1 MGDRSSTTRRP
12 GRPGA
17 DSAAV
22 PAERD
27 VLLRGLEAFS
37 ELGYDRASARELARR
52 LGVSHTFI
60 NDRYGSKAAFWRA
73 VVDAALGAQLT
84 RMAPASPGS
93 GDEDVVRQ
101 FVREFYRVNI
111 GEPHLALL
119 MADESGRD
127 TERLDYLYERY
138 IEPTLALVV
147 PGIERLMASGH
158 VARVP
163 MDVLF
168 FAIIAPVAGL
178 VQEPFARRLGR
189 PEQLSQAE
197 RLARA
202 EALAGLVVDG
212 LLAPGEAKR
221 RSSV

>member
-1 MGDRSSTTRRP
+1 M
-12 GRPGA
+12 
-17 DSAAV
+17 

-27 VLLRGLEAFS
+27 VLLRGLEAFA
-37 ELGYDRASARELARR
+37 ELGYDRASARELAHR

-84 RMAPASPGS
+84 RMAPAAPGS
-93 GDEDVVRQ
+93 DDEDVVRQ
-101 FVREFYRVNI
+101 FVTEFYRVNV
-111 GEPHLALL
+111 GEPYLAML
-119 MADESGRD
+119 MVDELGRD
-127 TERLDYLYERY
+127 TERLDYLYQRY

-147 PGIERLMASGH
+147 PSIERLTASGGM
-158 VARVP
+158 AQVP

-168 FAIIAPVAGL
+168 FAIITPVAGL

-189 PEQLSQAE
+189 PEHLSQAE

-202 EALAGLVVDG
+202 EALAGLVMDG
-212 LLAPGEAKR
+212 LLAPGSAKR
-221 RSSV
+221 P

>member
-1 MGDRSSTTRRP
+1 M
-12 GRPGA
+12 
-17 DSAAV
+17 

-52 LGVSHTFI
+52 LEVSHTFI

-73 VVDAALGAQLT
+73 VVDAALGEQLT
-84 RMAPASPGS
+84 RMAPAPRGS
-93 GDEDVVRQ
+93 DDGDVVRQ
-101 FVREFYRVNI
+101 FVTEFYRVNI
-111 GEPHLALL
+111 GEPYLALL
-119 MADESGRD
+119 LADELARD
-127 TERLDYLYERY
+127 TERLDYLYQRY

-147 PGIERLMASGH
+147 PSIERLMASGSM
-158 VARVP
+158 ARVP

-189 PEQLSQAE
+189 PEHLSRTD

-202 EALAGLVVDG
+202 EALAGLVVAG
-212 LLAPGEAKR
+212 LLAPGDAKR
-221 RSSV
+221 R

>member
-1 MGDRSSTTRRP
+1 MEGRSSTTRRP
-12 GRPGA
+12 GRPGVG
-17 DSAAV
+17 SAGA

-27 VLLRGLEAFS
+27 VLLRGLEAFA
-37 ELGYDRASARELARR
+37 ELGYDRASARELAHR

-84 RMAPASPGS
+84 RMAPAAPGS
-93 GDEDVVRQ
+93 DDKDVVRQ
-101 FVREFYRVNI
+101 FVTEFYRVNV
-111 GEPHLALL
+111 GEPYLAML
-119 MADESGRD
+119 MLDEFGRD
-127 TERLDYLYERY
+127 TERLDYLYQRY

-147 PGIERLMASGH
+147 PSIERLTASGDM
-158 VARVP
+158 ARVP

-168 FAIIAPVAGL
+168 FAIIAPVGGL

-189 PEQLSQAE
+189 PEHLTQAE

-202 EALAGLVVDG
+202 SALAQLVVDG
-212 LLAPGEAKR
+212 LLAPGAAKR
-221 RSSV
+221 R

>member
-1 MGDRSSTTRRP
+1 MGGRSSTTRRP
-12 GRPGA
+12 GRPSG

-52 LGVSHTFI
+52 LEVSHTFI

-73 VVDAALGAQLT
+73 VVDAALGEQLT
-84 RMAPASPGS
+84 RMAPAPRGS
-93 GDEDVVRQ
+93 DDGDVVRQ
-101 FVREFYRVNI
+101 FVTEFYRVNI
-111 GEPHLALL
+111 GEPYLALL
-119 MADESGRD
+119 LADELARD
-127 TERLDYLYERY
+127 TERLDYLYQRY

-147 PGIERLMASGH
+147 PSIERLMASGSM
-158 VARVP
+158 ARVP

-189 PEQLSQAE
+189 PEHLSRTD

-202 EALAGLVVDG
+202 EALAGLVVAG
-212 LLAPGEAKR
+212 LLAPGDAKR
-221 RSSV
+221 R

>member
-1 MGDRSSTTRRP
+1 MGGSTTRRP

-73 VVDAALGAQLT
+73 VVDAALGDQLT
-84 RMAPASPGS
+84 RMAPAQPGS
-93 GDEDVVRQ
+93 DDGDVVRQ
-101 FVREFYRVNI
+101 FVTEFYRVNI
-111 GEPHLALL
+111 GEPYLALL
-119 MADESGRD
+119 LADELARD
-127 TERLDYLYERY
+127 TERLDYLYQRY

-147 PGIERLMASGH
+147 PSIERLMASGSM
-158 VARVP
+158 ARVP

-189 PEQLSQAE
+189 PEQLSQTE

-202 EALAGLVVDG
+202 EALARLVVDG
-212 LLAPGEAKR
+212 LLAPGDAKH